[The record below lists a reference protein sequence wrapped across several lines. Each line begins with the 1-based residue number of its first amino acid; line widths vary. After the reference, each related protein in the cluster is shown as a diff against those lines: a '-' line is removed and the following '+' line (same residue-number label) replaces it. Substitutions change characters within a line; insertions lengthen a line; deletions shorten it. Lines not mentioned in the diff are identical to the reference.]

1 MNPYLSRDE
10 KENFI
15 RATALAS
22 MIEDIINDYAGTKSA
37 DPDFLKYLRM
47 GRTMI
52 SKALKMRADALD
64 PEAKTEFHRQVSKLE
79 LIFVPTLEAKKH
91 YAEIAA
97 MRSTLPM
104 ELQDFEDWY
113 CAVIETTCK
122 TCLKTDY
129 TECQIRR
136 VLAKYGVYPID
147 PGATNKC
154 QYCYVGTI
162 NADKP
167 EEETAADT
175 VPVEKYNLAV
185 AEYEA
190 VSGKVEDLLLKI
202 SNEYLPKIAELQQ
215 KIEQL
220 ESMPAPAAPD
230 PAQSEEEK
238 EKGELIPVTL
248 GLTSG
253 NTLALHLP
261 EYMATHLLE
270 EIRKSNRSFRPISAC
285 HVGEELVVVDMQ
297 DVVTVQAKGLP
308 PITGLRPP
316 QPFTP
321 RPAREYEAD
330 TGERERYR
338 VECECGAEYFCSMN
352 VGRDYARCR
361 DCKKKVY
368 ADRSADRIPDPMD
381 GTEATLLTNR
391 YRVERDEDPGHRPA
405 TQEYMDPCDPFR
417 KGA

>member
-22 MIEDIINDYAGTKSA
+22 LLEEIINDYAGTKSA

-64 PEAKTEFHRQVSKLE
+64 LEAKDEFHRQVSKLE

-104 ELQDFEDWY
+104 EVADFEDWY
-113 CAVIETTCK
+113 CGVIDSTCK
-122 TCLKTDY
+122 VCLRKDY

-147 PGATNKC
+147 PGATTKC

-162 NADKP
+162 DADKP
-167 EEETAADT
+167 EEETTTDM
-175 VPVEKYNLAV
+175 VPVGKYNWAV
-185 AEYEA
+185 AEYNA
-190 VSGKVEDLLLKI
+190 LDARI
-202 SNEYLPKIAELQQ
+202 HNEYLPEIAELQLR
-215 KIEQL
+215 IAQL
-220 ESMPAPAAPD
+220 ESTPVPVSPDTGQKTGPAPEDAD
-230 PAQSEEEK
+230 
-238 EKGELIPVTL
+238 ELVPVIF
-248 GLTSG
+248 GLMNG
-253 NTLALHLP
+253 NLLKLNLP
-261 EYMATHLLE
+261 EYMATHLLDV
-270 EIRKSNRSFRPISAC
+270 IQKSQRSFRPISAC
-285 HVGEELVVVDMQ
+285 HVDEELVVVDMQ
-297 DVVTVQAKGLP
+297 EVVTVQAKGLP

-321 RPAREYEAD
+321 RPAQEYED

-368 ADRSADRIPDPMD
+368 ADRLADRIPDPMD
-381 GTEATLLTNR
+381 GTAATLLTNR
-391 YRVERDEDPGHRPA
+391 YWVERDDDPGRV
-405 TQEYMDPCDPFR
+405 TQEYVDPCDPFR

>member
-37 DPDFLKYLRM
+37 DPDFLKYLRT

-52 SKALKMRADALD
+52 AKALQMRADALD
-64 PEAKTEFHRQVSKLE
+64 PEAKTEFHKQVSKLE

-91 YAEIAA
+91 YAEIAN

-113 CAVIETTCK
+113 CGVIDTTCK
-122 TCLKTDY
+122 VCLRKDY
-129 TECQIRR
+129 PECQIRR
-136 VLAKYGVYPID
+136 VLAKYGVHPID
-147 PGATNKC
+147 PGATTKC
-154 QYCYVGTI
+154 QYCYVGTPES
-162 NADKP
+162 DKP
-167 EEETAADT
+167 EWEIEAKT

-190 VSGKVEDLLLKI
+190 LATKVEDLLEKI
-202 SNEYLPKIAELQQ
+202 TQ
-215 KIEQL
+215 IESL
-220 ESMPAPAAPD
+220 PAPAAPD
-230 PAQSEEEK
+230 PTPGEEA
-238 EKGELIPVTL
+238 KGGLIPVTL
-248 GLTSG
+248 GLLSG
-253 NTLALHLP
+253 SKLMLDLP
-261 EYMATHLLE
+261 EDFTTHLIDE
-270 EIRKSNRSFRPISAC
+270 MHRPSRNSRPFSAC
-285 HVGEELVVVDMQ
+285 HVGGELVAVDMQ
-297 DVVTVQAKGLP
+297 DVVTIQAPGMEY
-308 PITGLRPP
+308 RP
-316 QPFTP
+316 QRPFGP
-321 RPAREYEAD
+321 RPAGGYED

-361 DCKKKVY
+361 ECKGKVY
-368 ADRSADRIPDPMD
+368 ADRQAERIPDPMD
-381 GTEATLLTNR
+381 GAEGTLLTNR
-391 YRVERDEDPGHRPA
+391 YRVERDRPA
-405 TQEYMDPCDPFR
+405 EYMDSCDPFR